1 MEAAKNVKGVE
12 ATDSIK
18 AGDFVLPPCVTKAT
32 QLRTE
37 CTHPCKVP
45 IRVTVLA
52 TSADAVEADKTTA
65 VAVVEG
71 KTGRPKQAKK
81 QCRDTA
87 VAEGAGTAV
96 ADVKEE
102 YTFFVTPEWTAPQ
115 YKEESDEWNWQGGE
129 TMHPFW
135 GVRRA
140 SSTQAAK
147 EGLQINMQMQ
157 DISFNSVSVGAIG
170 GKACSLAL
178 TVTVP
183 CMAPS
188 QNITKH
194 MSLVVL
200 SEEPQK
206 AATKRV
212 KNWQTQIGEDEKE
225 AKKHASAKAKPNAPK
240 SGLSASTNVEV

>member
-1 MEAAKNVKGVE
+1 MCDEAQKTENKVSMPWRTHPNVSGKDAAMRNALQVLYMLHLRRAYENLPIDIIMDAAKNVKWVE

-18 AGDFVLPPCVTKAT
+18 AGDFVLPPCVTNAT

-52 TSADAVEADKTTA
+52 TSADAVEAEKTTA

-102 YTFFVTPEWTAPQ
+102 YTFLVTPEWVAAQ
-115 YKEESDEWNWQGGE
+115 YKEESNEWKWHGGE

-140 SSTQAAK
+140 S
-147 EGLQINMQMQ
+147 
-157 DISFNSVSVGAIG
+157 
-170 GKACSLAL
+170 
-178 TVTVP
+178 
-183 CMAPS
+183 
-188 QNITKH
+188 
-194 MSLVVL
+194 
-200 SEEPQK
+200 
-206 AATKRV
+206 
-212 KNWQTQIGEDEKE
+212 
-225 AKKHASAKAKPNAPK
+225 
-240 SGLSASTNVEV
+240 